1 LKVKKIEWEKTVI
14 GLHATL
20 PMQLHA
26 RISKQGELYKWA
38 IMRGTLSIVTYFTK
52 SEEQAKKD
60 CQKAWEDMV
69 MEAFEKKE
77 PCEYCDNTHKE
88 LPQEDGEGGLY
99 LCADEVFVKTYDNTL
114 ENESL
119 KPCPFCGGQPEI
131 KEVGNAFS
139 VFHTCRAMYGN
150 DDGVVRMKIESRL
163 FGSRSSAIKYW
174 NRRS

>member
-1 LKVKKIEWEKTVI
+1 MKVKKIEWEKTVI

-69 MEAFEKKE
+69 MECFE
-77 PCEYCDNTHKE
+77 
-88 LPQEDGEGGLY
+88 EGQ
-99 LCADEVFVKTYDNTL
+99 A
-114 ENESL
+114 
-119 KPCPFCGGQPEI
+119 EI

-139 VFHTCRAMYGN
+139 VFHTCRPMYGN
-150 DDGVVRMKIESRL
+150 DEDDVRMTIGSRL
-163 FGSRSSAIKYW
+163 FGGMVQAVGYW
-174 NRRS
+174 NRRA

>member
-1 LKVKKIEWEKTVI
+1 MNLEKEIQEAVASELKKLCVKFSKAPLVLSHKCPPDLKVKKIEWEKTVI

-69 MEAFEKKE
+69 MECLEPVKKSDKLG
-77 PCEYCDNTHKE
+77 C
-88 LPQEDGEGGLY
+88 
-99 LCADEVFVKTYDNTL
+99 
-114 ENESL
+114 
-119 KPCPFCGGQPEI
+119 
-131 KEVGNAFS
+131 
-139 VFHTCRAMYGN
+139 
-150 DDGVVRMKIESRL
+150 
-163 FGSRSSAIKYW
+163 
-174 NRRS
+174 

>member
-1 LKVKKIEWEKTVI
+1 MKVKKIEWEKTVI

-69 MEAFEKKE
+69 MEAFDNKG
-77 PCEYCDNTHKE
+77 CEYCLGKKDISRDRIAIRNKNE
-88 LPQEDGEGGLY
+88 LWSFR
-99 LCADEVFVKTYDNTL
+99 VNYDIFARI
-114 ENESL
+114 EY
-119 KPCPFCGGQPEI
+119 CPKCGRLL
-131 KEVGNAFS
+131 GNS
-139 VFHTCRAMYGN
+139 Q
-150 DDGVVRMKIESRL
+150 
-163 FGSRSSAIKYW
+163 
-174 NRRS
+174 